1 MHILCLGGVNA
12 DLVAGAWRSN
22 ECRFSGCGRGGV
34 NADLLAGGEVNAD
47 FVVVGRGNGRV
58 Q

>member
-1 MHILCLGGVNA
+1 MAGDGVNA
-12 DLVAGAWRSN
+12 DLVAGAGRSS
-22 ECRFSGCGRGGV
+22 EYIFSGWGRGGV

-47 FVVVGRGNGRV
+47 LVVGGRGNGRV